1 MSGLRTK
8 IDGQA
13 LQEMLIGAAA
23 VVEKHKQQINELNVF
38 PVPDGD
44 TGTNM
49 SMTLNTASAEL
60 CKLKGAPLT
69 KVADV
74 AASAM
79 LRGARGNSGV
89 ILSLLL
95 RGISKSLKG
104 MEECDGV
111 QLAIALQ
118 GGVEA
123 AYKAVMKPTEG
134 TILTVARVSAEEA
147 FASSEQD
154 GSFEA
159 VLAAAFAS
167 AEEALAETIHQNPV
181 LEKAGVVDAGGKG
194 WVYMLEAMLAVCR
207 GEKIEAAPAAA
218 AVKEQADFTD
228 FDTEDIT
235 FAYDTVFIVRKAK
248 EDIDLTPLRRY
259 LDTIGDSIVIGEDD
273 EAFKVHVHTNIP
285 WAALTRA
292 QKYGT
297 LELAKI
303 ENMQMQ
309 HDDLA
314 AGRKARSTDDLEEDE
329 EEEAPQGVAA
339 PEKKYGVVAVC
350 AGAGLADVFRELG
363 ADNIIE
369 GGQTMNPSTQD
380 ILEKINATP
389 SEIVFVFPNNKNI
402 IMAAEQTVRLTE
414 KKVIVIPSKTVP
426 QGISALLMF
435 DPDAEEQDIVSTMK
449 MAMQNVTTMQI
460 TYAARD
466 SDFDGHDIHAGE
478 YLALYGSSLFGNDP
492 DVEKLLCALADKLKD
507 EDSEFITIYYG
518 ADITEKQANAAAAIF
533 TERCPHAEVSVV
545 NGGQPVY
552 YYLISAESQ

>member
-1 MSGLRTK
+1 MK

-13 LQEMLIGAAA
+13 LQQMLIGAAA

-49 SMTLNTASAEL
+49 SMTLNTAAAEL
-60 CKLKGAPLT
+60 QKLNGVTLT
-69 KVADV
+69 KVADT

-104 MEECDGV
+104 LEECDGA
-111 QLAIALQ
+111 QLAAALQ
-118 GGVEA
+118 GGVDA

-134 TILTVARVSAEEA
+134 TILTVARVSAEDA
-147 FASSEQD
+147 LAAAGKDS
-154 GSFEA
+154 GFEA
-159 VLAAAFAS
+159 VLAAAYGS
-167 AEEALAETIHQNPV
+167 AADALAQTIHQNPV

-194 WVYMLEAMLAVCR
+194 WLYVLEAMLAVCR
-207 GEKIEAAPAAA
+207 GEKIEAASVTP
-218 AVKEQADFTD
+218 VKEQADFTD

-235 FAYDTVFIVRKAK
+235 FAYDTVFIVRKAY
-248 EDIDLTPLRRY
+248 EDIDLSPLRRY

-285 WAALTRA
+285 GSALTES

-329 EEEAPQGVAA
+329 EMLQSIAA
-339 PEKKYGVVAVC
+339 PEKKYGMVAVC
-350 AGAGLADVFRELG
+350 AGEGLADVFRELG
-363 ADNIIE
+363 ADNIIL

-389 SEIVFVFPNNKNI
+389 SETVFVFPNNKNI
-402 IMAAEQTVRLTE
+402 IMAAEQTVPLTE

-426 QGISALLMF
+426 QGISAMLMF
-435 DPDAEEQDIVSTMK
+435 DPDAEEDDAAAAMTD
-449 MAMQNVTTMQI
+449 AMQNVTTIQI

-478 YLALYGSSLFGNDP
+478 YLALYGSALFGNDP
-492 DVEKLLCALADKLKD
+492 DVDKLLAALADKLKG
-507 EDSEFITIYYG
+507 EGSEFITVYYG
-518 ADITEKQANAAAAIF
+518 ADITEEQASKAAAIF
-533 TERCPHAEVSVV
+533 SSRCPNAEISVI

-552 YYLISAESQ
+552 YYLISAE

>member
-1 MSGLRTK
+1 MAGLRTK

-13 LQEMLIGAAA
+13 LQQMLIGAAA

-49 SMTLNTASAEL
+49 SMTLNTAAAEL
-60 CKLKGAPLT
+60 QKLNGATLT
-69 KVADV
+69 KVADT

-104 MEECDGV
+104 LEECDGA
-111 QLAIALQ
+111 QLAAALQ
-118 GGVEA
+118 GGVDA

-134 TILTVARVSAEEA
+134 TILTVARVSAEDALAAAETD
-147 FASSEQD
+147 SD
-154 GSFEA
+154 FEA
-159 VLAAAFAS
+159 VLAAAYAS
-167 AEEALAETIHQNPV
+167 AADALAQTIHQNPV

-194 WVYMLEAMLAVCR
+194 WLYVLEAMLAVTR
-207 GEKIEAAPAAA
+207 GETIAAA
-218 AVKEQADFTD
+218 AGAVTVKEQADFTD

-235 FAYDTVFIVRKAK
+235 FAYDTVFIVRKAY
-248 EDIDLTPLRRY
+248 EDIDLSPLRRY

-273 EAFKVHVHTNIP
+273 ESFKVHVHTNIP
-285 WAALTRA
+285 GSALTES

-314 AGRKARSTDDLEEDE
+314 AGKKARSTDDLEEDE
-329 EEEAPQGVAA
+329 EVPQGVAA
-339 PEKKYGVVAVC
+339 PEKRYGMVAVC

-389 SEIVFVFPNNKNI
+389 SETVFVFPNNKNI
-402 IMAAEQTVRLTE
+402 IMAAEQTVPLTE

-426 QGISALLMF
+426 QGISAMLMF
-435 DPDAEEQDIVSTMK
+435 DPDAEEDDTVAAMTD
-449 MAMQNVTTMQI
+449 AMQNVTTMQI

-478 YLALYGSSLFGNDP
+478 YLALYGSALFGNDP
-492 DVEKLLCALADKLKD
+492 DVSKLLGALADKLKD
-507 EDSEFITIYYG
+507 EGSEFITVYYG
-518 ADITEKQANAAAAIF
+518 ADITEEQASAAAAIF
-533 TERCPHAEVSVV
+533 SSRCLNAEVSVI

-552 YYLISAESQ
+552 YYLISAE